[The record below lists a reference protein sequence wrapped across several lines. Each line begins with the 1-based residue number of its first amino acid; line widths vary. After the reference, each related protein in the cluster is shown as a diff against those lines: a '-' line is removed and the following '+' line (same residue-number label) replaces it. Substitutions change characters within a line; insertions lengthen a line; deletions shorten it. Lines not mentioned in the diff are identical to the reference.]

1 MDLGEVGCVEVQW
14 GGDSG
19 LEQSDDSGEGGKSTD
34 PRCILKIRQ
43 SGLGKG
49 LGAEGQG
56 ERSLKS
62 KWVAGGAPLLRWNN
76 LEGRDH
82 TLESSLLTC
91 QV

>member
-1 MDLGEVGCVEVQW
+1 MDVQW

-19 LEQSDDSGEGGKSTD
+19 LEQGDNSGEGGKSTD

-56 ERSLKS
+56 ERRLKN
-62 KWVAGGAPLLRWNN
+62 KWVAGGAPLLRWSNWA
-76 LEGRDH
+76 GQDH
-82 TLESSLLTC
+82 TLESSVLTH